1 MRMELRKADLSNVW
15 ALTALSVSPEQKGF
29 VASNAESLIEAY
41 ATQSSGY
48 PAMAFGLYE
57 GDEPVGFA
65 LFGYGHMEGDPEVA
79 RDNYILCRFMIDQRY
94 QGRGLGKRGLQA
106 CLDYLR
112 TYPCGP
118 ARQVWLSYEPENAVA
133 RALYHGAGFRENGEM
148 CGGEIVAVREL

>member
-1 MRMELRKADLSNVW
+1 MELRKADLSNVW
-15 ALTALSVSPEQKGF
+15 ALTALSVSPEQKDF

-65 LFGYGHMEGDPEVA
+65 LFGYGRMEGDPEVA
-79 RDNYILCRFMIDQRY
+79 QDNYILCRFMIDQRY

-118 ARQVWLSYEPENAVA
+118 ARQVWLSYEPENAAA

>member
-15 ALTALSVSPEQKGF
+15 ALTALSVAPEQKDF

-41 ATQSSGY
+41 ATQASGY

-65 LFGYGHMEGDPEVA
+65 LLGYGRMEGDPEVA
-79 RDNYILCRFMIDQRY
+79 RDSYVLCRFMIDQRY
-94 QGRGLGKRGLQA
+94 QGRGLGKRGLQI

-118 ARQVWLSYEPENAVA
+118 AKQVWLSYEPENTVA

-148 CGGEIVAVREL
+148 CGGEIVAVRDL

>member
-15 ALTALSVSPEQKGF
+15 ALTALSVAPEQKGF
-29 VASNAESLIEAY
+29 VASNAESLFEAY

-79 RDNYILCRFMIDQRY
+79 QDSYVLCRFMIDQRY
-94 QGRGLGKRGLQA
+94 QGRGLGKRGLQI

-118 ARQVWLSYEPENAVA
+118 AKQVWLSYEPENTVA

-148 CGGEIVAVREL
+148 CGGEIVAVRDL